1 MNRHSALP
9 KFSVQRPITV
19 LMLFLATI
27 VVGVVAYFDVP
38 IELFP
43 RGFVFPAL
51 GVWVRYNN
59 ANPGEVEEQI
69 ARPVEEIVQ
78 TISGVRRVETR
89 SSDQG
94 CWTWIEFAGDTDMD
108 VAYSDLRDRMDRVKP
123 ELPADIERVYLRK
136 FSDDDEEVVV
146 FAISFDREFED
157 AHSLLDTHVRKIITR
172 VEGVANVELWG
183 VDRKAVLVMVDQ
195 ASVDAHNINLYQLV
209 QDLQRDNFVLASGYV
224 KDGGKKF
231 YVRSVGKFSD
241 LEEIRNLKIG
251 DTNLRLQDIA
261 EVKFDVADERQWV
274 QRLDGKKA
282 VWVGVRKESQANTV
296 AVCQNV
302 LAVLDKQIRPNPRLA
317 GMNFEVI
324 FDQGKFVIESIENLK
339 HSGMW
344 GGIFAFIIIFYFLRR
359 MRMTIIINVAIPI
372 SLLITVIAIY
382 FWDWS
387 LNMMTMMGMM
397 ISVGMVVDNSI
408 VVVENIYRLRK
419 LGVDARQAAVQGTS
433 EVALPITLATLT
445 AVVVFVPLIFMGD
458 NPGMTFYMARMGM
471 PVVIALLA
479 SLLVALVFIPLA
491 TLIFSS
497 HQEPKEPKSIVRVI
511 GWYERILRRTLDH
524 RADAAFIFTVLGLS
538 AFAMMSLIPKT
549 DETEGNINSVRFIF
563 DLPAN
568 YTLADADGFFKSFEE
583 FIQGKKEKY
592 DLRTVDTRFRATWGR
607 TEVFLKPPPAYDWWQ
622 VVGVNIGR
630 KIGLLEPG
638 PLTREQVMEDV
649 KKNAPIRPGV
659 EMRTRWRQEA
669 GNEQGTVNIVLYG
682 DDTDRLTEISEEVKR
697 RLQNIPGLLDVDTD
711 LENGVDEIRLSLNR
725 EQAVKFG
732 LNPQAVAGTI
742 SYALRGVQ
750 LPDFRTEDHEV
761 DIKIQ
766 MRKEDRE
773 TLHQLMNLRMRQNN
787 GEEVPLA
794 HVAQISVRRGYG
806 RIDRN
811 GGKTMLTVVA
821 TTTPENTQN
830 VFRQVDSA
838 MAGLQL
844 PRGYSWDKGQ
854 RFDRLRENDDT
865 TNSGLLLAVTF
876 VLLLMGVLFESVILP
891 LSVIVCI
898 PFAFFGVGWTLFLT
912 RTPLDLMAMIGLFIL
927 VGVVVNNAIV
937 LVDRVNQLRKESYS
951 RYDAIIEAGRQ
962 RFRPIVMTAATT
974 IAGLIPM
981 ALGTAQVIGI
991 SYAPLGR
998 TLMGGMISAT
1008 ALTLLVVPVAYTYF
1022 DDLREMWKQLLA
1034 IVFSKPA
1041 AGERG

>member
-1 MNRHSALP
+1 MDRHSLLP

-19 LMLFLATI
+19 LMIFLATI
-27 VVGVVAYFDVP
+27 VVGAVAYLDVP

-51 GVWVRYNN
+51 GVWVPYNN
-59 ANPGEVEEQI
+59 ANPSEVEEQI

-146 FAISFDREFED
+146 FAISLDREFED
-157 AHSLLDTHVRKIITR
+157 AYSLLDAHVRKVLTR
-172 VEGVANVELWG
+172 VDGVANVELWG

-195 ASVDAHNINLYQLV
+195 ARVDAHRINLYQLV
-209 QDLQRDNFVLASGYV
+209 QEMQRDNFVLASGYV

-231 YVRSVGKFSD
+231 YVRSVGKFST
-241 LEEIRNLKIG
+241 LEEIRNLKVG
-251 DTNLRLQDIA
+251 NTNLRLQDIA

-296 AVCQNV
+296 AVCRDV
-302 LAVLDKQIRPNPRLA
+302 LTVLEERIRPNPQLA

-324 FDQGKFVIESIENLK
+324 FDQGKYVIESIDNLK
-339 HSGMW
+339 NSGFW
-344 GGIFAFIIIFYFLRR
+344 GGIFAVVIIYFFLRR
-359 MRMTIIINVAIPI
+359 MRMTLIINVAIPV
-372 SLLITVIAIY
+372 SLLITIVAIY
-382 FWDWS
+382 FWGWS

-419 LGVDARQAAVQGTS
+419 LGFSQRDAAIQGTG
-433 EVALPITLATLT
+433 EVAMPITMATLT
-445 AVVVFVPLIFMGD
+445 TVVVFLPLIFMGD

-471 PVVIALLA
+471 PVIVALLA

-491 TLIFSS
+491 TLMFTSQ
-497 HQEPKEPKSIVRVI
+497 QEVKEPKIITRATN
-511 GWYERILRRTLDH
+511 WYERILRRTLA
-524 RADAAFIFTVLGLS
+524 RRVDAAFVFTLLGFS
-538 AFAMMSLIPKT
+538 AFGIMNMVPKT
-549 DETEGNINSVRFIF
+549 DDTEGNINSVRFIF

-568 YTLADADGFFKSFEE
+568 YTLADADEYFKSFEE
-583 FIQGKKEKY
+583 FIYSNKEKY
-592 DLRTVDTRFRATWGR
+592 DLRTVDTRFRSTWGR
-607 TEVFLKPPPAYDWWQ
+607 IEVFLNPPPAYDWWQ
-622 VVGVNIGR
+622 VAGVNLGR
-630 KIGLLEPG
+630 KLGLFSKG
-638 PLTREQVMEDV
+638 PMTREEVMEDV
-649 KKNAPIRPGV
+649 KANAPKRPGI
-659 EMRTRWRQEA
+659 EMRTRWRRES
-669 GNEQGTVNIVLYG
+669 GSGEQGSVNVVLYG
-682 DDTDRLTEISEEVKR
+682 DDTDRLTGIAEEVKR
-697 RLQNIPGLLDVDTD
+697 RLANIPGLLDVDTE
-711 LENGVDEIRLSLNR
+711 LENGVDEVRLTLNR
-725 EQAVKFG
+725 EQASKYG
-732 LNPQAVAGTI
+732 LNPQAVAGTV

-750 LPDFRTEDHEV
+750 LPDFRTEDREI

-773 TLHQLMNLRMRQNN
+773 TLHQLMNLRLRQNN

-794 HVAQISVRRGYG
+794 NVAQVSVRRGYG

-811 GGKTMLTVVA
+811 DGKTMLTVVA
-821 TTTPENTQN
+821 TTTQENSQN
-830 VFRQVDSA
+830 LFGQVDRA
-838 MAGLQL
+838 MEGLQL

-854 RFDRLRENDDT
+854 RFDRMRENQES
-865 TNSGLLLAVTF
+865 TNHGLYLAITF

-912 RTPLDLMAMIGLFIL
+912 RTPMDLMAMIGLFIL

-937 LVDRVNQLRKESYS
+937 LVDLVNQLRKEGYN
-951 RYDAIIEAGRQ
+951 RHDAIIEAGRQ
-962 RFRPIVMTAATT
+962 RFRPILMTAGTT
-974 IAGLIPM
+974 IFGLVPM
-981 ALGTAQVIGI
+981 AVGSAQVIGI

-1022 DDLREMWKQLLA
+1022 DDLREMWKQMLA
-1034 IVFSKPA
+1034 LMFGKRPA
-1041 AGERG
+1041 ADA